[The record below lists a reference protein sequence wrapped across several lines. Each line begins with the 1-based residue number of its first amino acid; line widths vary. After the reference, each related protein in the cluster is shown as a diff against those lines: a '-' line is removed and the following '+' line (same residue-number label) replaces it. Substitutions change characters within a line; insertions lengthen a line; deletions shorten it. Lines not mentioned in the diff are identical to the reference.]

1 MCGEH
6 EQFDTLTLGQW
17 ETAAAPGGRYFDRIS
32 RLYVDGR
39 VLEDRFSSTA
49 PTCDCHKP
57 KGKEKVP
64 HTHTS
69 AFIARM
75 SEHLDEASSNGTLT
89 IDAPPDSPVLMH
101 AFWGSVKDS
110 QWTTFDRW
118 QDRDDNEAGA
128 GADTTLTDLHGTP
141 VYTQVQ

>member
-6 EQFDTLTLGQW
+6 EHFPTLTFRQW
-17 ETAAAPGGRYFDRIS
+17 ETAASPRGRYFDRIS

-57 KGKEKVP
+57 KGKQKVP
-64 HTHTS
+64 HTHKS

-75 SEHLDEASSNGTLT
+75 SEHLDEASSN
-89 IDAPPDSPVLMH
+89 
-101 AFWGSVKDS
+101 
-110 QWTTFDRW
+110 
-118 QDRDDNEAGA
+118 
-128 GADTTLTDLHGTP
+128 
-141 VYTQVQ
+141 